1 MQNFVLQD
9 GVDPKKWFKKWLDMI
24 KNYLEQCLAGDLP
37 SGSKISAEGLWR
49 LYPNLIEQ
57 LYF

>member
-37 SGSKISAEGLWR
+37 SGSKISAEVL
-49 LYPNLIEQ
+49 
-57 LYF
+57 